1 MMDLSSLNW
10 RRIIVIGVI
19 VIVVIWLGITCLN
32 KVGSGVG
39 SMSSPE
45 NTAKSA
51 IMTLESK
58 DGAKVAPYFTPIP
71 GALMGQRVDATL
83 SGFDT
88 IDIQNLKCMLILQE
102 GASAR
107 VQAVYDMVVTVNGAV
122 SIQHCSKVI
131 KLVQLE
137 KKWYINEAF

>member
-1 MMDLSSLNW
+1 MRN
-10 RRIIVIGVI
+10 R
-19 VIVVIWLGITCLN
+19 C
-32 KVGSGVG
+32 SGVG

-45 NTAKSA
+45 NTAKNA
-51 IMTLESK
+51 IMALESK
-58 DGAKVAPYFTPIP
+58 DGSKVAAYFTPIP

-88 IDIQNLKCMLILQE
+88 MDIQNLKCMLILQE

-122 SIQHCSKVI
+122 NIQHCSKVI

-137 KKWYINEAF
+137 KKWWINEVF